1 MSFFIDDVLYGSSG
15 LKSVVVSH
23 VYKDEA
29 QTRAYHYPRTGVPL
43 PPDAPDRGEHWQVE
57 YPSGIEVAMS

>member
-1 MSFFIDDVLYGSSG
+1 MDPSAPCTWY
-15 LKSVVVSH
+15 
-23 VYKDEA
+23 VYKDEG

-57 YPSGIEVAMS
+57 YPSGIEVALS